1 MKELNDKLIIKYG
14 ETKFVS
20 DKLPQKI
27 LVVEADEVMN
37 TNLCNAI
44 ERYWFD
50 VTRARNS
57 ETAQRAAQVSL
68 PNVAIVSSRVQDQS
82 AMELGVILRKI
93 PELKELPIVFIIEQ
107 GESADNYNLIGSGY
121 TEILQR
127 PFTPNE
133 LMTTI
138 RLLLRKSKPV
148 FQDKVIK
155 YGDISMDLSTFK
167 VHRGAK
173 QVHLGP
179 TEFKILELFVQK
191 PKNIYSRRQI
201 IDYVW
206 GTEKDIAHRTID
218 FHINS
223 IRTLMKIES
232 DRYPLIKTIR
242 SAGYCLD

>member
-1 MKELNDKLIIKYG
+1 M
-14 ETKFVS
+14 S
-20 DKLPQKI
+20 DKLPPKI

-37 TNLCNAI
+37 TSLCNTI

-50 VTRARNS
+50 VTRARTS
-57 ETAQRAAQVSL
+57 ETAQRAAQVHL
-68 PNVAIVSSRVQDQS
+68 PNVAIISSRVQDKS
-82 AMELGVILRKI
+82 AIEVGVSLRKI
-93 PELKELPIVFIIEQ
+93 LELKELPIVFIVEQ
-107 GESADNYNLIGSGY
+107 GESVDNYNLISGGY
-121 TEILQR
+121 TEVLHR

-138 RLLLRKSKPV
+138 RLLLRKSKPM

-155 YGDISMDLSTFK
+155 YSDISMDLSTFK
-167 VHRGAK
+167 VHRGLK

-218 FHINS
+218 VHINR
-223 IRTLMKIES
+223 IRTLMKLDS

>member
-1 MKELNDKLIIKYG
+1 M
-14 ETKFVS
+14 S
-20 DKLPQKI
+20 DKLPPKI

-82 AMELGVILRKI
+82 AMELGELLRRV
-93 PELKELPIVFIIEQ
+93 PDLKELPIVFIIEQ
-107 GESADNYNLIGSGY
+107 GESIDNYNLIGSGY
-121 TEILQR
+121 TEVLQR

-167 VHRGAK
+167 VLRGAK

-218 FHINS
+218 VHINR
-223 IRTLMKIES
+223 IRTLMKLDS

>member
-1 MKELNDKLIIKYG
+1 MLDNI
-14 ETKFVS
+14 
-20 DKLPQKI
+20 
-27 LVVEADEVMN
+27 
-37 TNLCNAI
+37 
-44 ERYWFD
+44 
-50 VTRARNS
+50 
-57 ETAQRAAQVSL
+57 
-68 PNVAIVSSRVQDQS
+68 
-82 AMELGVILRKI
+82 
-93 PELKELPIVFIIEQ
+93 
-107 GESADNYNLIGSGY
+107 DNYNLIGSGY
-121 TEILQR
+121 TEVLQR

-167 VHRGAK
+167 VLRGAK

-218 FHINS
+218 VHINR
-223 IRTLMKIES
+223 IRTLMKLDS

>member
-1 MKELNDKLIIKYG
+1 M
-14 ETKFVS
+14 S
-20 DKLPQKI
+20 DKLPPKI

-82 AMELGVILRKI
+82 AMELGELLRRV
-93 PELKELPIVFIIEQ
+93 PDLKELPIVFIIEQ
-107 GESADNYNLIGSGY
+107 GESIDNYNLIGSGY
-121 TEILQR
+121 TEVLQR

-167 VHRGAK
+167 VLRGAK

-218 FHINS
+218 VHINR
-223 IRTLMKIES
+223 IRTLMKLES